1 MAEVVLRGIRKSY
14 GDIETIHGVDL
25 NIKDGEFAV
34 FVGPSGCGKST
45 LLRLIAGLEDIT
57 AGELKIG
64 DDLVNAMP
72 PSKRGVSMVFQSYAL
87 YPHMTVKD
95 NMAFG
100 LKLAGESKEVI
111 ESSVERAAKILQI
124 EHLLE
129 RLPKALSGGQRQ
141 RVAIGRA
148 IVRKPKVFLFDEPLS
163 NLDASLRVQMR
174 IELSKLHDELKT
186 TMIYVTHDQVE
197 AMTLADTIVVLQAG
211 NIEQVGSP
219 LDLYHHPK
227 NIFVAGFIGSPKMNF
242 VEGVIAEMQAKIA
255 IVKLSSGTSVRVAA
269 DPRGARIGD
278 KVTIGIR
285 PEHFVQGN
293 AGVDCITAKVVVVE
307 RLGDSTY
314 VFLESNVAKQ
324 GLVVRMSADSSVKTG
339 EIISVGLPENACHLF
354 NVDGTAYVRSA
365 VNRK

>member
-1 MAEVVLRGIRKSY
+1 
-14 GDIETIHGVDL
+14 
-25 NIKDGEFAV
+25 
-34 FVGPSGCGKST
+34 
-45 LLRLIAGLEDIT
+45 
-57 AGELKIG
+57 
-64 DDLVNAMP
+64 
-72 PSKRGVSMVFQSYAL
+72 
-87 YPHMTVKD
+87 
-95 NMAFG
+95 
-100 LKLAGESKEVI
+100 
-111 ESSVERAAKILQI
+111 
-124 EHLLE
+124 
-129 RLPKALSGGQRQ
+129 
-141 RVAIGRA
+141 
-148 IVRKPKVFLFDEPLS
+148 
-163 NLDASLRVQMR
+163 
-174 IELSKLHDELKT
+174 
-186 TMIYVTHDQVE
+186 MIYVTHDQVE

-227 NIFVAGFIGSPKMNF
+227 NIFVAGFIGSPRMNF
-242 VEGVIAEMQAKIA
+242 VEGGIAEMQAKIA